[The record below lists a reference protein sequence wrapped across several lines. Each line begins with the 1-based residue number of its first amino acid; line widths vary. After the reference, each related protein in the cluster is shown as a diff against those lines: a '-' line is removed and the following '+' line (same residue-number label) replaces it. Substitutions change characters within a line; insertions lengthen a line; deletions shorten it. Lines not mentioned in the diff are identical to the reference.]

1 MRILSLNFPFNSALS
16 ENNRLGYSGRSGRM
30 YAKNEY
36 KQVQEELSYK
46 IKSQMKTLCVGAF
59 DPRKRVFVT
68 LTVHRP
74 NNSSDASNFIKS
86 INDAISRSIGVNDNL
101 FDGSYSGL
109 IDKKNPRF
117 EIEIRQ

>member
-16 ENNRLGYSGRSGRM
+16 ENNRLGYSGRTGRM

-36 KQVQEELSYK
+36 KQVQEELSLGIK
-46 IKSQMKTLCVGAF
+46 ILARASLPF
-59 DPRKRVFVT
+59 NPRKRVFVSMK
-68 LTVHRP
+68 VYRP
-74 NNSSDASNFIKS
+74 NNLSDASNFVKS
-86 INDAISRSIGVNDNL
+86 INDAISRAIGVNDNL

-117 EIEIRQ
+117 KIKVRQ